1 MKKAICVIL
10 ALASVFTLTGCT
22 SVYSNFK
29 EIEQLL
35 VIQDMGLDKQ
45 GGGVLLSLCSAS
57 DESTGDVPKRLYGT
71 GDSITTALEHIY
83 NYSFEDIIFCSHISH
98 VLIGEKAAES
108 GIDDYLSYICRSP
121 IMRLDIP
128 LFVVKGSTAQDAV
141 LKVGDGSRGIV
152 EIMDSVEISVGRLG
166 NSSLYTAAETVR
178 NLDRCGSSLICAV
191 ELAEPLESDSGAQSG
206 DSPSSSE
213 DEGSAAQDEGSSKLT
228 AVVYGY
234 AVIRDGKLCK
244 FLDRDEAIAVGF
256 LTNKVGLTNVTVRD
270 RHGSLVVLEID
281 SGGSEVTPVWSGTG
295 ELTGLNIAVDVRASI
310 VEVSGSSDTRSAE
323 YTDHITAQ
331 LEALISD
338 YVSRVMLTSR
348 ELRSDFL
355 CLAQTVECDDPSAFR
370 MLPQSFPDL
379 LPSLELQI
387 SVSGQLTHTSDVRD
401 F

>member
-10 ALASVFTLTGCT
+10 ALASAFTLTGCT

-71 GDSITTALEHIY
+71 GGSITTALEHIY
-83 NYSFEDIIFCSHISH
+83 NYSFEDILFCSHISH

-128 LFVVKGSTAQDAV
+128 LFIVKGSTAQDAV
-141 LKVGDGSRGIV
+141 LKVGDGNRGIV

-191 ELAEPLESDSGAQSG
+191 ELESDSGAPAG

-213 DEGSAAQDEGSSKLT
+213 DEGSAAQDEGGSKLT

-355 CLAQTVECDDPSAFR
+355 CLAQTVERDDPSAFR

-387 SVSGQLTHTSDVRD
+387 SVSGQLSHTNDVRD

>member
-10 ALASVFTLTGCT
+10 ALASAFTLTGCT

-57 DESTGDVPKRLYGT
+57 DESTGNVPKRLYGT

-83 NYSFEDIIFCSHISH
+83 NYSFEDILFCSHISH

-141 LKVGDGSRGIV
+141 LKVGDGNRGVV
-152 EIMDSVEISVGRLG
+152 EIMDSVEMSVGRLG

-191 ELAEPLESDSGAQSG
+191 ELAEPLESDSGAPAG
-206 DSPSSSE
+206 DSPSASE
-213 DEGSAAQDEGSSKLT
+213 GDGFATQDDGSGKLT

-355 CLAQTVECDDPSAFR
+355 CLAQTVERDDPSAFH

-387 SVSGQLTHTSDVRD
+387 SVSGQLTHTNDVRD

>member
-121 IMRLDIP
+121 ILRLDIP
-128 LFVVKGSTAQDAV
+128 LFIVKGSTAQDAV

-323 YTDHITAQ
+323 YTDHTTAQ

-387 SVSGQLTHTSDVRD
+387 SVSGQLTHTNDVRD

>member
-57 DESTGDVPKRLYGT
+57 DESTGNVPKRLYGT

-83 NYSFEDIIFCSHISH
+83 NYSFEDILFCSHISH

-128 LFVVKGSTAQDAV
+128 LFIVKGSTAQDAV
-141 LKVGDGSRGIV
+141 LKVGDGSRGVV
-152 EIMDSVEISVGRLG
+152 EIMDSVEMSVGRLG

-191 ELAEPLESDSGAQSG
+191 ELAEPLESDSGAPAG
-206 DSPSSSE
+206 GSPSASE
-213 DEGSAAQDEGSSKLT
+213 EDGFATQDEGGSKLT

-355 CLAQTVECDDPSAFR
+355 CLAQAVERDDPSAFH

-387 SVSGQLTHTSDVRD
+387 SVSGQLTHTNDVRD

>member
-10 ALASVFTLTGCT
+10 ALASAFTLTGCT

-57 DESTGDVPKRLYGT
+57 DESTGNVPKRLYGT

-83 NYSFEDIIFCSHISH
+83 NYSFEDILFCSHISH

-141 LKVGDGSRGIV
+141 LKVGDGSRGVV
-152 EIMDSVEISVGRLG
+152 EIMDSVEMSVGRLG

-191 ELAEPLESDSGAQSG
+191 ELAEPLESDSGAPAG
-206 DSPSSSE
+206 GSPSASE
-213 DEGSAAQDEGSSKLT
+213 EDGFATQDEGGSKLT

-355 CLAQTVECDDPSAFR
+355 CLAQAVERDDPSAFH

-387 SVSGQLTHTSDVRD
+387 SVSGQLTHTNDVRD

>member
-10 ALASVFTLTGCT
+10 ALASAFTLTGCT

-57 DESTGDVPKRLYGT
+57 DESTGNVPKRLYGT

-83 NYSFEDIIFCSHISH
+83 NYSFEDILFCSHISH

-108 GIDDYLSYICRSP
+108 GIDNYLSYICRSP

-128 LFVVKGSTAQDAV
+128 LFIVKGSTAQDAV
-141 LKVGDGSRGIV
+141 LKVGDGNRGIV
-152 EIMDSVEISVGRLG
+152 EIMDSVEMSVGRL
-166 NSSLYTAAETVR
+166 
-178 NLDRCGSSLICAV
+178 GSSLICAV
-191 ELAEPLESDSGAQSG
+191 ELAEPLESDSGAPAG

-213 DEGSAAQDEGSSKLT
+213 DGDPAGQDEGSGKLT

-256 LTNKVGLTNVTVRD
+256 LTNKVGLTSVTVRD

-281 SGGSEVTPVWSGTG
+281 SGGSEVKPVWSETG

-355 CLAQTVECDDPSAFR
+355 CLAQTVERDDPSAFR

-387 SVSGQLTHTSDVRD
+387 SVSGQLTHTNDMRD

>member
-83 NYSFEDIIFCSHISH
+83 NYSFEDILFCSHISH

-191 ELAEPLESDSGAQSG
+191 ELAEPLESDSGAPAG

-213 DEGSAAQDEGSSKLT
+213 DEGSAAQDE
-228 AVVYGY
+228 
-234 AVIRDGKLCK
+234 
-244 FLDRDEAIAVGF
+244 
-256 LTNKVGLTNVTVRD
+256 
-270 RHGSLVVLEID
+270 
-281 SGGSEVTPVWSGTG
+281 GGSEVTPVWSGTG

-355 CLAQTVECDDPSAFR
+355 CLAQAVERDDPSAFR

-387 SVSGQLTHTSDVRD
+387 SVSGQLTHTNDVRD

>member
-128 LFVVKGSTAQDAV
+128 LFIVKGSTAQDAV

>member
-10 ALASVFTLTGCT
+10 ALASAFTLTGCT

-57 DESTGDVPKRLYGT
+57 DESTGNVPKRLYGT

-83 NYSFEDIIFCSHISH
+83 NYSFEDILFCSHISH

-128 LFVVKGSTAQDAV
+128 LFIVKGSTAQDAV
-141 LKVGDGSRGIV
+141 LKVGDGNRGIV
-152 EIMDSVEISVGRLG
+152 EIMDSVEMSVGRLG

-191 ELAEPLESDSGAQSG
+191 ELAEPLESDSGAPAG
-206 DSPSSSE
+206 DSPSASE
-213 DEGSAAQDEGSSKLT
+213 EDGFATQDDGSDKLT

-355 CLAQTVECDDPSAFR
+355 CLAQTVERDDPSAFH

-387 SVSGQLTHTSDVRD
+387 SVSGQLTHTNDVRD

>member
-10 ALASVFTLTGCT
+10 ALASAFTLTGCT

-57 DESTGDVPKRLYGT
+57 DESTGNVPKRLYGT

-83 NYSFEDIIFCSHISH
+83 NYSFEDILFCSHISH

-141 LKVGDGSRGIV
+141 LKVGDGNRGVV
-152 EIMDSVEISVGRLG
+152 EIMDSVEMSVGRLG

-191 ELAEPLESDSGAQSG
+191 ELAEPLESDSGAPAG
-206 DSPSSSE
+206 GSPSASE
-213 DEGSAAQDEGSSKLT
+213 EDGFATQDEGGSKLT

-355 CLAQTVECDDPSAFR
+355 CLAQTVERDDPSAFH

-387 SVSGQLTHTSDVRD
+387 SVSGQLTHTNDVRD